1 MAFKDLREWLGKL
14 EAEGVLR
21 RVKTQVNWNGE
32 IAEIIKWAWSKP
44 IYFENSI
51 ERRTTIYLYKTE
63 IDRLIK
69 IKKKS
74 SRRILLAMLIHC
86 KVYSN
91 KKNEFAMTYDM
102 IKSHTGIVSDSTV
115 TTSLRHLKET
125 NEIKIVRQGH
135 YDNMVANMFKM
146 KLGNGIID
154 YTIDIYDDI
163 EYYNMYEENL
173 SLMLKS

>member
-1 MAFKDLREWLGKL
+1 MTFCLKENK
-14 EAEGVLR
+14 
-21 RVKTQVNWNGE
+21 K
-32 IAEIIKWAWSKP
+32 IIKWAWSKP

-86 KVYSN
+86 KVYGN
-91 KKNEFAMTYDM
+91 KKNEFAMTYEM
-102 IKSHTGIVSDSTV
+102 IKFHTGVVSDSTV

-125 NEIKIVRQGH
+125 NEIKVVRQGH
-135 YDNMVANMFKM
+135 YENMIANMFKI
-146 KLGNGIID
+146 KLDSDSGEVE

-163 EYYNMYEENL
+163 EYYNMYDDNL